1 MRSVRFYSEALGLR
15 LSDHSGDIIA
25 FLHGAHASDHHLIA
39 FAKSD
44 GPGLHHSS
52 WDVATFDDVGL
63 GMQQMIDRGHSARWG
78 VGRHVLGSNYFRYV
92 RDPWGSFAEYSY
104 DIDFIPA
111 DARLAGQGSSA
122 GGLVLRLGTARPRRL
137 HRQSRERGATRGRR
151 RARECIEN
159 TAVDERAPCAP
170 VIHEEEILMRSTV
183 RHRRRHRRAGLRAH
197 RRVGSASA
205 APSGPPIRIGSTLAL
220 TGPLA
225 STALVHQLV
234 GEIYVEQINKKNGL
248 LGRPVE
254 WIVKDDQS
262 KPDLARTLY
271 EQLITVDK
279 VDLLMGP
286 YATGAILSAMGVAQR
301 YNKIL
306 IHHTFGI
313 PSLAKY
319 DAHFPTWSLGPD
331 PASDVPEHAVRC
343 ARRDAASRRRRSRSS
358 RASFRR
364 STSCRSARAKWR
376 RSAGSQEVV
385 FLEWDFGNRDF
396 GAIAARVKDAK
407 PDFVWVGAIGLEGN
421 QLLDAM
427 KKIDY
432 APPLHFH
439 MYPAPGPMAQAPEG
453 RTRSRRRSSRS
464 IRRTSTIRARPSS

>member
-1 MRSVRFYSEALGLR
+1 MRAL
-15 LSDHSGDIIA
+15 A
-25 FLHGAHASDHHLIA
+25 
-39 FAKSD
+39 
-44 GPGLHHSS
+44 
-52 WDVATFDDVGL
+52 
-63 GMQQMIDRGHSARWG
+63 
-78 VGRHVLGSNYFRYV
+78 
-92 RDPWGSFAEYSY
+92 
-104 DIDFIPA
+104 
-111 DARLAGQGSSA
+111 
-122 GGLVLRLGTARPRRL
+122 
-137 HRQSRERGATRGRR
+137 
-151 RARECIEN
+151 
-159 TAVDERAPCAP
+159 
-170 VIHEEEILMRSTV
+170 IHKEEVTMRSTTV
-183 RHRRRHRRAGLRAH
+183 RHLVGGIAALACALAVVAGT
-197 RRVGSASA
+197 ASA

-301 YNKIL
+301 YNKVL
-306 IHHTFGI
+306 VHHTFGI

-319 DAHFPTWSLGPD
+319 DAQFPTWSLGAD
-331 PASDVPEHAVRC
+331 PAATFPNTLFDALATTPKPPKTVAIVTSKFPSVHFMSLGAREAVKKR
-343 ARRDAASRRRRSRSS
+343 
-358 RASFRR
+358 
-364 STSCRSARAKWR
+364 
-376 RSAGSQEVV
+376 GLQEVV

-396 GAIAARVKDAK
+396 GAIAARVKDAN
-407 PDFVWVGAIGLEGN
+407 PDLVWVGAIGLEGN

-432 APPLHFH
+432 TPPLHFY
-439 MYPAPGPMAQAPEG
+439 MYPAPGPMAQAPEAKNALAATIFEEHAPYLNNPGAAEFVKLFNERAAKAGLPYTAVETQAAASYSAWQVLDAAVTATKSLDDKVLAEWLRKNRVDTIQGKLRFDGPSNYGDDLMAVKQVQNG
-453 RTRSRRRSSRS
+453 RWVTVWPKSVAAPGA
-464 IRRTSTIRARPSS
+464 TLMTK